1 MDLGIENK
9 VAIVL
14 GGTKGIGL
22 ACVERFLEAGC
33 HVISVA
39 RSQGNVEGLHGRL
52 DFIEV
57 DLMAEN
63 GCESLLTEVAALKV
77 SPDIIVHAYG
87 NTLGFGSAMTDVSDW
102 RAVMRYNFELP
113 LEINNRFLP
122 ALLEKRW
129 GRVVHVSSAAAYAP
143 DAATPYAVA
152 KHTLDAY
159 VKRLGG
165 EVAPHN
171 VVVSSVVPSATTY
184 PGNKWDMMAQQEPVQ
199 AQEYVE
205 KRIGAKRFAHAG
217 EVADVILFLSSKR
230 ASFCH
235 GSIVPVDGYAY

>member
-77 SPDIIVHAYG
+77 ARI
-87 NTLGFGSAMTDVSDW
+87 
-102 RAVMRYNFELP
+102 
-113 LEINNRFLP
+113 
-122 ALLEKRW
+122 LLCMPMAIHL
-129 GRVVHVSSAAAYAP
+129 V
-143 DAATPYAVA
+143 
-152 KHTLDAY
+152 
-159 VKRLGG
+159 
-165 EVAPHN
+165 
-171 VVVSSVVPSATTY
+171 SVV
-184 PGNKWDMMAQQEPVQ
+184 
-199 AQEYVE
+199 
-205 KRIGAKRFAHAG
+205 R
-217 EVADVILFLSSKR
+217 
-230 ASFCH
+230 
-235 GSIVPVDGYAY
+235 